1 MKFESGE
8 ERFMQARLNPYGTD
22 VGPEVREVHGLR
34 GKRRG
39 RRAAALGN
47 SELMKIRASQ
57 INGCGARLD
66 MHTKEAA
73 RGRDIASAQPRRGL
87 AGDDGIHRR
96 GAGRAGTH

>member
-47 SELMKIRASQ
+47 SQS
-57 INGCGARLD
+57 
-66 MHTKEAA
+66 
-73 RGRDIASAQPRRGL
+73 
-87 AGDDGIHRR
+87 
-96 GAGRAGTH
+96 